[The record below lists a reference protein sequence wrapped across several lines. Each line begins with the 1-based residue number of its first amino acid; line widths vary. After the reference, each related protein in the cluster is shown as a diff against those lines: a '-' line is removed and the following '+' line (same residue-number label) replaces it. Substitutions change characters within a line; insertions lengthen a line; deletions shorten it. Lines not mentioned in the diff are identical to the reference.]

1 MDLQQ
6 YKKMIQDKL
15 LHDVKTQM
23 AYEQNVAS
31 GNYIKTPKR
40 TKKIQKKALVEQ
52 APVRAPAPSPVQV
65 ESTDADDELTGGKMH
80 HPKFLK
86 HMKKFGHTLSHAGK
100 AVGHELVHA
109 GKEVGKVATSE
120 VVKQAGKELGKYAL
134 DGAKVAL
141 MAEAPEIGVPLM
153 LATSGSGM
161 KKPKQ
166 KRQQSEKQKRR
177 HALVSKLMREHGCSL
192 GDASKYIK
200 EHNIDY

>member
-1 MDLQQ
+1 
-6 YKKMIQDKL
+6 
-15 LHDVKTQM
+15 
-23 AYEQNVAS
+23 
-31 GNYIKTPKR
+31 
-40 TKKIQKKALVEQ
+40 
-52 APVRAPAPSPVQV
+52 
-65 ESTDADDELTGGKMH
+65 
-80 HPKFLK
+80 
-86 HMKKFGHTLSHAGK
+86 
-100 AVGHELVHA
+100 
-109 GKEVGKVATSE
+109 
-120 VVKQAGKELGKYAL
+120 
-134 DGAKVAL
+134 